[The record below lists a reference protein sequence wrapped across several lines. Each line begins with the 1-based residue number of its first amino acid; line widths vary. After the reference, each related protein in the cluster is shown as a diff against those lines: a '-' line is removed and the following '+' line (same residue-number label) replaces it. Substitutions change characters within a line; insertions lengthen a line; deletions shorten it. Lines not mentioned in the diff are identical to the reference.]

1 MDFSNLPPWVCSL
14 LTRECAWVY
23 ESSFMSKRSDHRPLE
38 SLEVYAGDAALSRG
52 IQRVTGNAFMRLFPF
67 ELCYILHFT
76 D

>member
-1 MDFSNLPPWVCSL
+1 
-14 LTRECAWVY
+14 
-23 ESSFMSKRSDHRPLE
+23 MSKRSDHRPLE

-76 D
+76 DYSCVLHARLVFLPTPSISG